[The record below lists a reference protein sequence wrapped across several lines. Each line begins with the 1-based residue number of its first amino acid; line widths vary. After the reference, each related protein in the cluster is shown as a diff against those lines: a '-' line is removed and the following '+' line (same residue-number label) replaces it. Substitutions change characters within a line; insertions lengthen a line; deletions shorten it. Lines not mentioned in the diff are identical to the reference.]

1 MSVID
6 LDKRIKVDNKVEV
19 KLAGKTYKIVF
30 DDNFQK
36 NVAKASVEVMNG
48 LKALDDHNF
57 EDKELATQKKDV
69 ENTFTSVK
77 NAEISAL
84 DKLLGNGEGKRL
96 YKYYNYSTDAL
107 GAVLNALNDEATKS
121 VEVKEK
127 KRKALK
133 HMSTPSTVSAGVSM
147 RA

>member
-19 KLAGKTYKIVF
+19 KLAGKAYKIVF

-36 NVAKASVEVMNG
+36 TVAKASVEVM
-48 LKALDDHNF
+48 KALDDPNF
-57 EDKELATQKKDV
+57 ENKELATQKKDV
-69 ENTFTSVK
+69 ENTFASIK
-77 NAEISAL
+77 NAAISAL

-107 GAVLNALNDEATKS
+107 GAVLNALNDEANKS
-121 VEVKEK
+121 VELKEK

-133 HMSTPSTVSAGVSM
+133 HMSTPLTVSSGVSM

>member
-1 MSVID
+1 MSIID
-6 LDKRIKVDNKVEV
+6 LDKRIKVDNKVDV
-19 KLAGKTYKIVF
+19 KLAGKTYKILF

-36 NVAKASVEVMNG
+36 TVAKSSVEVMNG
-48 LKALDDHNF
+48 LKTLDDPSWA
-57 EDKELATQKKDV
+57 DKDMAIQKKDV
-69 ENTFTSVK
+69 ENTFNSVK
-77 NAEISAL
+77 ASAISAL
-84 DKLLGNGEGKRL
+84 DKLLGSGEGKRL

>member
-1 MSVID
+1 MSIID
-6 LDKRIKVDNKVEV
+6 LDKRIKVDNKVDV
-19 KLAGKTYKIVF
+19 KLAGKTCKILF

-36 NVAKASVEVMNG
+36 IVAKSSVEVMNG
-48 LKALDDHNF
+48 LKALDDPNW
-57 EDKELATQKKDV
+57 EDKDMAVQKKDV
-69 ENTFTSVK
+69 ENTFNSVK
-77 NAEISAL
+77 NSAISAL
-84 DKLLGNGEGKRL
+84 DKLLGSGEGKRL

-107 GAVLNALNDEATKS
+107 GAVLNALNDEAAKS

-133 HMSTPSTVSAGVSM
+133 HMSTPTSVPLGVSS

>member
-1 MSVID
+1 MSIID
-6 LDKRIKVDNKVEV
+6 LDKRIKVDNKVDV
-19 KLAGKTYKIVF
+19 KLAGKTYKILF

-36 NVAKASVEVMNG
+36 TVAKSSVEFMNG
-48 LKALDDHNF
+48 LKALDDPSWA
-57 EDKELATQKKDV
+57 DKDMAIQKKDV
-69 ENTFTSVK
+69 ENTFNSVK
-77 NAEISAL
+77 ASAISAL
-84 DKLLGNGEGKRL
+84 DKLLGSGEGKRL

-133 HMSTPSTVSAGVSM
+133 HMSTPSTVSAGASM

>member
-1 MSVID
+1 MSIID
-6 LDKRIKVDNKVEV
+6 LDKQIKVDNKVDV
-19 KLAGKTYKIVF
+19 KLAGKTYKILF

-36 NVAKASVEVMNG
+36 TVANSSVEVMNG
-48 LKALDDHNF
+48 LKALDDPSW
-57 EDKELATQKKDV
+57 EDKDMALQKKDV
-69 ENTFTSVK
+69 ENTFNSVK
-77 NAEISAL
+77 NSAISAL
-84 DKLLGNGEGKRL
+84 DKLLGSGEGKRL

-107 GAVLNALNDEATKS
+107 GAVLNALNDEAAKS

-133 HMSTPSTVSAGVSM
+133 HMSTPSTVSTGSM

>member
-1 MSVID
+1 MSIID
-6 LDKRIKVDNKVEV
+6 LDKRIKVDNKVDV
-19 KLAGKTYKIVF
+19 KLAGKTYKILF

-36 NVAKASVEVMNG
+36 TVAKSSVEVMNG
-48 LKALDDHNF
+48 IKVLNDPSW
-57 EDKELATQKKDV
+57 EDKDMALQKKDV
-69 ENTFTSVK
+69 ENTFNSVK
-77 NAEISAL
+77 ASAISAL

-121 VEVKEK
+121 VEVKDK

>member
-1 MSVID
+1 M
-6 LDKRIKVDNKVEV
+6 LLLFN
-19 KLAGKTYKIVF
+19 
-30 DDNFQK
+30 
-36 NVAKASVEVMNG
+36 
-48 LKALDDHNF
+48 
-57 EDKELATQKKDV
+57 
-69 ENTFTSVK
+69 SVK
-77 NAEISAL
+77 NSAIAAL
-84 DKLLGNGEGKRL
+84 DKLLGSGEGKRL

>member
-1 MSVID
+1 MSIID
-6 LDKRIKVDNKVEV
+6 LDKRIKVDNKVDV
-19 KLAGKTYKIVF
+19 KLAGKTYKILF

-36 NVAKASVEVMNG
+36 TVAKASVEVMNG
-48 LKALDDHNF
+48 LKALDDPSWA
-57 EDKELATQKKDV
+57 DKDMAVQKKDV
-69 ENTFTSVK
+69 ENSFNSVK
-77 NAEISAL
+77 ASAISAL

-107 GAVLNALNDEATKS
+107 GAVLNALNDEAAKS

>member
-1 MSVID
+1 MSIID

-19 KLAGKTYKIVF
+19 KLAGKTYKILF

-36 NVAKASVEVMNG
+36 IVAKSSVEVMNG
-48 LKALDDHNF
+48 LKALDDPSLA
-57 EDKELATQKKDV
+57 DKDVAIQKKDV
-69 ENTFTSVK
+69 ENTFNSVK
-77 NAEISAL
+77 NSAIAAL
-84 DKLLGNGEGKRL
+84 DKLLGSGEGKRL
-96 YKYYNYSTDAL
+96 YKYYNYSTGAL

>member
-36 NVAKASVEVMNG
+36 TVAKSSVEVVSG
-48 LKALDDHNF
+48 LKALDDPSWK
-57 EDKELATQKKDV
+57 DKDMALQKKDV
-69 ENTFTSVK
+69 ENTFNSVK
-77 NAEISAL
+77 NSAISAL
-84 DKLLGNGEGKRL
+84 DKLLGSGEGKRL

-107 GAVLNALNDEATKS
+107 GAVLNALNDEAAKS
-121 VEVKEK
+121 VEVQDK
-127 KRKALK
+127 KRKKLK
-133 HMSTPSTVSAGVSM
+133 HLAAPTSVKD
-147 RA
+147 